1 MMGLPTGTLYQAMRG
16 VSEGAVEESFGG
28 GVADRCVRVSSVRRE
43 ATVDWKRHAEYEA
56 GGGAA

>member
-1 MMGLPTGTLYQAMRG
+1 MRG
-16 VSEGAVEESFGG
+16 VSEEAVEESFGG